1 MMQQELS
8 PELLCGIAK
17 TYGTPLYV
25 YNADK
30 ITAQFRNLQNAFAN
44 SNTRFF
50 YASKALTNINILKH
64 ILSIGCSIDCSSV
77 NEAHLA
83 LHVGFKPENVLY
95 TSNGIDFTEIEEAVG
110 LGININI
117 DSLSNLEKFG
127 IKYGHSY
134 PVGIRLRP
142 NIMAGGNL
150 KISTGHS
157 NSKFGIPIEQLNE
170 ILDLIQTHDLFIR
183 GLHIH
188 TGSEIKDVSVFM
200 KVAEVFFDLIPHFQE
215 LEFLDLGGGF
225 KVAYK
230 DRDHETDINQLGK
243 EIEVFLTN
251 LENKLQKKF
260 QCWFEPGKY
269 LVSES
274 GYLITKV
281 NVLKTSQNT
290 VFAGV
295 DTGLNHLIR
304 PMMYDAYHRIANI
317 SNTNAPIKT
326 YTITGNICE
335 TDTFGTDR
343 HLHEVREGDLL
354 AIYNAGAYG
363 FEMSSNYNSRYK
375 PAEVLVVSGKA
386 SLIRKRD
393 EFSDLLRNQI
403 TVL

>member
-95 TSNGIDFTEIEEAVG
+95 TSNGIDFSEIEEAVG

-127 IKYGHSY
+127 KKYGHSY

-281 NVLKTSQNT
+281 NVLKTSQST

>member
-1 MMQQELS
+1 
-8 PELLCGIAK
+8 
-17 TYGTPLYV
+17 V
-25 YNADK
+25 
-30 ITAQFRNLQNAFAN
+30 
-44 SNTRFF
+44 
-50 YASKALTNINILKH
+50 
-64 ILSIGCSIDCSSV
+64 
-77 NEAHLA
+77 
-83 LHVGFKPENVLY
+83 
-95 TSNGIDFTEIEEAVG
+95 
-110 LGININI
+110 
-117 DSLSNLEKFG
+117 
-127 IKYGHSY
+127 
-134 PVGIRLRP
+134 
-142 NIMAGGNL
+142 
-150 KISTGHS
+150 
-157 NSKFGIPIEQLNE
+157 
-170 ILDLIQTHDLFIR
+170 
-183 GLHIH
+183 
-188 TGSEIKDVSVFM
+188 
-200 KVAEVFFDLIPHFQE
+200 
-215 LEFLDLGGGF
+215 GGF